1 MANKRRICPKCNG
14 ETRTQGP
21 FCPNCRA
28 ELSPNDNSLD
38 NTPKTPEEISLLRD
52 IELNTRRKPRQ
63 SKPKPTTPEPT
74 PNKEETKMETKTNNR
89 GLIWVVVIII
99 IALLLGW
106 WILSNRNA
114 LIAWENKSFAEQ
126 RDQLTERINA
136 LESSK
141 IQVVVAP
148 PPTSGYVTATNDDHY
163 ITVFKGNT
171 DRETI
176 DFNNAW
182 PTYKPNDT
190 IDWSDNSFHMDG
202 GTWIIQYDGIIS
214 GDVDVN
220 HIEGEPHT
228 YDNDEHTFQ
237 VVQVK
242 KGDRVDVTSPWM
254 AWYTS
259 HYSKE
264 LIVASV
270 QTQFP
275 TWTRQYSKLN

>member
-1 MANKRRICPKCNG
+1 MSRPVWTCFACGMEHFKV
-14 ETRTQGP
+14 
-21 FCPNCRA
+21 
-28 ELSPNDNSLD
+28 SPNYCDNCSA
-38 NTPKTPEEISLLRD
+38 PLR
-52 IELNTRRKPRQ
+52 INEYQEWVKAGNV
-63 SKPKPTTPEPT
+63 PKPNGWKKTESTSQTAPATAPA
-74 PNKEETKMETKTNNR
+74 PAPALNKEEETKMETKTYNR

-99 IALLLGW
+99 ALAIGY
-106 WILSNRNA
+106 ILIKNQNDQ
-114 LIAWENKSFAEQ
+114 IAWEKLTVAQQ
-126 RDQLTERINA
+126 RDELTNRMNV

-141 IQVVVAP
+141 TAVVATP
-148 PPTSGYVTATNDDHY
+148 PASDYVSATNDEHF
-163 ITVFKGNT
+163 ITVFRGAT
-171 DRETI
+171 DQETI
-176 DFNNAW
+176 NFNNAW

-275 TWTRQYSKLN
+275 TWTRQNSKLN